1 MDSRLTAF
9 AIAGLVLVSGVPVLA
24 EGDPEKGRDLA
35 RTNCGR
41 CHGDD
46 GNARSTSFQPVPMLA
61 GQPAVYL
68 VKEMRAYATG
78 TRVDTSRG
86 AEMTRFLQGLSDQDY
101 EDLAA
106 YYAAQ
111 KRY

>member
-1 MDSRLTAF
+1 MNTRHVTA
-9 AIAGLVLVSGVPVLA
+9 LCMVLSVCASNATA

-35 RTNCGR
+35 RVNCAR
-41 CHGDD
+41 CHGED

-68 VKEMRAYATG
+68 LQEMRNYASG
-78 TRVDTSRG
+78 VREDRSRG
-86 AEMTRFLQGLSDQDY
+86 GGMTDFLKDLNDQDF

-106 YYAAQ
+106 YYAGQ